1 MVKGVNRQIIEINDT
16 GNRHF
21 ERVLLFV
28 SAGSSDLTE
37 KQLQDK
43 AQEYLKRISPE
54 FDNVPSLRERYR
66 KRSNRRKVFIISA
79 AAVLAVTAVILVFN
93 IL

>member
-28 SAGSSDLTE
+28 AAGSSEMSNTQLTA
-37 KQLQDK
+37 K
-43 AQEYLKRISPE
+43 AQEYLNGISSE
-54 FDNVPSLRERYR
+54 FGTTPSLRERCIKKAK
-66 KRSNRRKVFIISA
+66 KRRVILTIIA
-79 AAVLAVTAVILVFN
+79 AAVITAVTLLVFN

>member
-37 KQLQDK
+37 SQLQEK
-43 AQEYLKRISPE
+43 AQEYLQKISPE
-54 FDNVPSLRERYR
+54 FKNMPSLRQRCT
-66 KRSNRRKVFIISA
+66 KRSNRRKALIVSA
-79 AAVLAVTAVILVFN
+79 VAVLAVAAAILVFN